1 MKRKILPLIYLTSF
15 YLGILTLLVML
26 ISVLP
31 GMIRGKLFIDND
43 TLVRFSIVLLFLLI
57 LAYLVVL
64 SISGNERKILLK
76 ITNYI
81 SIFLYIFFIFFILL
95 RSLNNN
101 YPTVNMIPFKS
112 IINYVYDFLTLTG
125 KLNYFS
131 FLKFIIFPIV
141 YLIPVFIFIKTRY
154 HRNYYIFIS
163 IIIISL
169 EVVKFFLYK
178 SFNLDN
184 ILLGLLSAIIT
195 AEVICKIPFKLN
207 LVGFNDKKVL

>member
-1 MKRKILPLIYLTSF
+1 MKRKILSSIYLTSF

-31 GMIRGKLFIDND
+31 GMIRGKLFIDED
-43 TLVRFSIVLLFLLI
+43 TLVRFFIVLLFLLI

-64 SISGNERKILLK
+64 TINVNERKILLK

-195 AEVICKIPFKLN
+195 DEIICKIPFKLN
-207 LVGFNDKKVL
+207 LGGFNDKKVL

>member
-1 MKRKILPLIYLTSF
+1 MKRKILSLIYLTSF
-15 YLGILTLLVML
+15 YLGILTLFVML

-31 GMIRGKLFIDND
+31 GMIRGKLFIDDD

-64 SISGNERKILLK
+64 SINGNERKILLK

-95 RSLNNN
+95 RSINNN

-112 IINYVYDFLTLTG
+112 IINYVYDFLTLTS

-141 YLIPVFIFIKTRY
+141 YLIPVFIFIKTKCC
-154 HRNYYIFIS
+154 RNYYIFIS

-169 EVVKFFLYK
+169 EAAKFFLYK

-184 ILLGLLSAIIT
+184 ILFGLLSAIIT
-195 AEVICKIPFKLN
+195 DEIICKIPFKLN
-207 LVGFNDKKVL
+207 IGGFYDKKIL

>member
-1 MKRKILPLIYLTSF
+1 MKRKILSLIYLTSC

-43 TLVRFSIVLLFLLI
+43 TFVRFSIVLLFLLI

-141 YLIPVFIFIKTRY
+141 YLIPVFIFIKTKY

>member
-1 MKRKILPLIYLTSF
+1 MKRKILSSIYLTSC

-81 SIFLYIFFIFFILL
+81 SIFSLYILYIF
-95 RSLNNN
+95 
-101 YPTVNMIPFKS
+101 Y
-112 IINYVYDFLTLTG
+112 
-125 KLNYFS
+125 
-131 FLKFIIFPIV
+131 
-141 YLIPVFIFIKTRY
+141 FIK
-154 HRNYYIFIS
+154 
-163 IIIISL
+163 
-169 EVVKFFLYK
+169 KFK
-178 SFNLDN
+178 
-184 ILLGLLSAIIT
+184 
-195 AEVICKIPFKLN
+195 
-207 LVGFNDKKVL
+207 

>member
-1 MKRKILPLIYLTSF
+1 MKKKFLSLIYLTSF
-15 YLGILTLLVML
+15 YLGILSLLVML

-43 TLVRFSIVLLFLLI
+43 TLMRFSIILLFLLV

-81 SIFLYIFFIFFILL
+81 SIFVYIFFIFFIFI
-95 RSLNNN
+95 RNINYN
-101 YPTVNMIPFKS
+101 YPTVNVIPFKS
-112 IINYVYDFLTLTG
+112 VINYFYDFLTLTS

-131 FLKFIIFPIV
+131 FFKFIIFPII
-141 YLIPVFIFIKTRY
+141 YLIPVFIFIKTKNY
-154 HRNYYIFIS
+154 RNYYILIS

-184 ILLGLLSAIIT
+184 ILIGLLSAIIT
-195 AEVICKIPFKLN
+195 DEIICKIPLKLN
-207 LVGFNDKKVL
+207 LGGFNDKKVL

>member
-141 YLIPVFIFIKTRY
+141 YLIPVFIFIKTKY

-195 AEVICKIPFKLN
+195 AEIICKIPVKLN
-207 LVGFNDKKVL
+207 IGCFNDKNVL

>member
-1 MKRKILPLIYLTSF
+1 MKRKILSSIYLTSC

-101 YPTVNMIPFKS
+101 YPIVNMIPFKS

-141 YLIPVFIFIKTRY
+141 YLIPVFIFIKSKY

>member
-1 MKRKILPLIYLTSF
+1 MKRKILSLIYLTSC

-64 SISGNERKILLK
+64 SINGNERKILLK

-95 RSLNNN
+95 RSINNN

-125 KLNYFS
+125 KVNYFS
-131 FLKFIIFPIV
+131 FFKFIIFPIV
-141 YLIPVFIFIKTRY
+141 YLIPIFIFIKTKY

-169 EVVKFFLYK
+169 EVMKFFLYK

-184 ILLGLLSAIIT
+184 ILFGLISAIIT
-195 AEVICKIPFKLN
+195 DEIICKIPFKLN
-207 LVGFNDKKVL
+207 IGGFYDKKIL

>member
-1 MKRKILPLIYLTSF
+1 MKRKILSLIYLTSF

-31 GMIRGKLFIDND
+31 GMIRGKLFIDDD

-64 SISGNERKILLK
+64 SINGNERKILLK

-95 RSLNNN
+95 RSINNN

-163 IIIISL
+163 IIISL

>member
-1 MKRKILPLIYLTSF
+1 MKKKILSLIYLTSF

-26 ISVLP
+26 ISVIP
-31 GMIRGKLFIDND
+31 GIISGKLFIDDD

-57 LAYLVVL
+57 LSYLVVL
-64 SISGNERKILLK
+64 SINGNERKILLK
-76 ITNYI
+76 TTNYI

-95 RSLNNN
+95 RSINNN

-141 YLIPVFIFIKTRY
+141 YLIPIFIFIKTKY

-169 EVVKFFLYK
+169 EVMKFFLYK

-184 ILLGLLSAIIT
+184 ILFGLISAIIT
-195 AEVICKIPFKLN
+195 DEIICKIPFKLN
-207 LVGFNDKKVL
+207 IGGFYDKKIL

>member
-1 MKRKILPLIYLTSF
+1 MKRKILSLIYLTSF

-31 GMIRGKLFIDND
+31 GMIRGKLFIDDD

-64 SISGNERKILLK
+64 SINGNERKILLK

-141 YLIPVFIFIKTRY
+141 YLIPVFIFIKTKY

-195 AEVICKIPFKLN
+195 AEIICKIPLKLN
-207 LVGFNDKKVL
+207 IGSFNDKKVL

>member
-1 MKRKILPLIYLTSF
+1 MKRKILSSIYLTSC

-141 YLIPVFIFIKTRY
+141 YLIPVFIFIKTKY

-169 EVVKFFLYK
+169 EVVKFFIYK

>member
-1 MKRKILPLIYLTSF
+1 MKTKILSLIYLTSF

-31 GMIRGKLFIDND
+31 GMIRGKLFIDDD

-64 SISGNERKILLK
+64 SINGNERKILLK

-81 SIFLYIFFIFFILL
+81 SSFLYIFFIFFILL

-141 YLIPVFIFIKTRY
+141 YLIPVFIFIKTKY
-154 HRNYYIFIS
+154 HRNYYIFIL

-195 AEVICKIPFKLN
+195 AEIICKIPLKLN
-207 LVGFNDKKVL
+207 IGSFNDKKVL

>member
-31 GMIRGKLFIDND
+31 GMIKGKLFIDED
-43 TLVRFSIVLLFLLI
+43 TLVRFFIVLLFLLI

-64 SISGNERKILLK
+64 TINVNERKILLK

-141 YLIPVFIFIKTRY
+141 YLIPVFIFIKTKY

-207 LVGFNDKKVL
+207 LVGFIDKKVL

>member
-1 MKRKILPLIYLTSF
+1 
-15 YLGILTLLVML
+15 
-26 ISVLP
+26 
-31 GMIRGKLFIDND
+31 MIRGKLFIDND

-141 YLIPVFIFIKTRY
+141 YLIPVFIFIKTKY

-169 EVVKFFLYK
+169 EVVKFFIYK

>member
-1 MKRKILPLIYLTSF
+1 MKRKILSSIYLTSC

-101 YPTVNMIPFKS
+101 YPIVNMIPFKS

-141 YLIPVFIFIKTRY
+141 YLIPVFIFIKSKY

-169 EVVKFFLYK
+169 EVVKFFL
-178 SFNLDN
+178 
-184 ILLGLLSAIIT
+184 
-195 AEVICKIPFKLN
+195 
-207 LVGFNDKKVL
+207 

>member
-1 MKRKILPLIYLTSF
+1 MKKKILSLIYLTSF
-15 YLGILTLLVML
+15 YLGILSLLVML
-26 ISVLP
+26 INVLP

-43 TLVRFSIVLLFLLI
+43 TLMRFSIILLFLLV

-64 SISGNERKILLK
+64 SINGNERKILLK
-76 ITNYI
+76 ITKYI
-81 SIFLYIFFIFFILL
+81 SIFVYIFFIFFIFI
-95 RSLNNN
+95 RNINYN
-101 YPTVNMIPFKS
+101 YPTVNVIPFKS
-112 IINYVYDFLTLTG
+112 VINYFYDFLTLTS

-131 FLKFIIFPIV
+131 FFKFIIFPII
-141 YLIPVFIFIKTRY
+141 YLIPVFIFIITKY

>member
-1 MKRKILPLIYLTSF
+1 MKRKILSSIYLTSC

-43 TLVRFSIVLLFLLI
+43 TLVRFFIVLLFLLI

-64 SISGNERKILLK
+64 TINVNERKILLK

>member
-1 MKRKILPLIYLTSF
+1 MKKKILSLIYLTSF
-15 YLGILTLLVML
+15 YLGILSLLVML

-31 GMIRGKLFIDND
+31 DMIRGKLFIDND
-43 TLVRFSIVLLFLLI
+43 TLMRFSIILLFLLV

-64 SISGNERKILLK
+64 SINGSERKILLK
-76 ITNYI
+76 ITEYI
-81 SIFLYIFFIFFILL
+81 SIFVYIFFIFFIFI
-95 RSLNNN
+95 RNINYN
-101 YPTVNMIPFKS
+101 YPTVNVIPFKS
-112 IINYVYDFLTLTG
+112 VINYFYDFLTLTS

-131 FLKFIIFPIV
+131 FFKFIIFPII
-141 YLIPVFIFIKTRY
+141 YLIPVFIFIKTKNY
-154 HRNYYIFIS
+154 RNYYILIS

-195 AEVICKIPFKLN
+195 SEVICKIPFKLN
-207 LVGFNDKKVL
+207 LGGFNDKKVL

>member
-1 MKRKILPLIYLTSF
+1 MKKKILSLIYLTSF
-15 YLGILTLLVML
+15 YLGILSLLVML

-43 TLVRFSIVLLFLLI
+43 TLMRFSILLLLLLV

-64 SISGNERKILLK
+64 SINGSERKILLK
-76 ITNYI
+76 ITEYI
-81 SIFLYIFFIFFILL
+81 SIFVYIFFIFFIFI
-95 RSLNNN
+95 RNINYN
-101 YPTVNMIPFKS
+101 YPTVNVIPFKS
-112 IINYVYDFLTLTG
+112 VINYFYDFLTLTS
-125 KLNYFS
+125 KLNYLS

-141 YLIPVFIFIKTRY
+141 YLIPVFIFIKTKY